1 MLLGIPDPQIL
12 IGYGLAVGLALA
24 CIVYGY
30 LYWNEEEKTNGS

>member
-1 MLLGIPDPQIL
+1 MILGIHDPQIL

-30 LYWNEEEKTNGS
+30 LYWNEGEKPDGS

>member
-1 MLLGIPDPQIL
+1 MILGIPDPQIL

-30 LYWNEEEKTNGS
+30 LYWNEEEKPDGS

>member
-24 CIVYGY
+24 CIVYG
-30 LYWNEEEKTNGS
+30 LLSWNKEGSEDGS